1 MEYVIGKLK
10 VNGARVPSPRDV
22 GELLQRQTTRKSDN
36 RGVSRLRK

>member
-22 GELLQRQTTRKSDN
+22 GELQRETTRKSDN
-36 RGVSRLRK
+36 RRVSRLRK